1 MYLFSTHNE
10 KCNTPSENSSKSKT
24 NTTTGKTILRLV
36 KIQSLRKIGVISR
49 AL

>member
-1 MYLFSTHNE
+1 M
-10 KCNTPSENSSKSKT
+10 TPSENSSKSKT
-24 NTTTGKTILRLV
+24 NTTIGKTMLRLV